1 MSSAGEMSAKFMV
14 LALFAPSQAALV
26 TQSGSGTTNMCDTNT
41 YCMVN
46 DNVMRNTESNAS
58 VDCLHADLCTT
69 LLPRSLNASPC
80 TLPKLA
86 ATATGTGTRMMSPF
100 PRVARGTAT
109 TLCSTP
115 TRVRLPQATSPS
127 AGCRL
132 IPVSTP
138 ATATIIRCPLRHR
151 RLRLLRRH
159 LRLPPRRRRRHHLHR
174 PRFRPRRHLRRRRRR
189 RPRVRRHRMMAPLAP
204 SAS

>member
-1 MSSAGEMSAKFMV
+1 M
-14 LALFAPSQAALV
+14 FAPSQAALV

-138 ATATIIRCPLRHR
+138 SPCTEPYN
-151 RLRLLRRH
+151 
-159 LRLPPRRRRRHHLHR
+159 HHGGLGGGTGTQI
-174 PRFRPRRHLRRRRRR
+174 PFRPDTTDSKHVSSQILQLSGWAWRTAGTHAH
-189 RPRVRRHRMMAPLAP
+189 PMPVAAGAEH
-204 SAS
+204 S